1 MALRLPDSKEPL
13 SLRTVTHRRLGA
25 ISMTRPLKWLCGP
38 VFFLCLMTVLRGTP
52 SFSEEPVTIT
62 DIVADPETFHL
73 KQVTI
78 QGVVGR
84 VKELEPYYLPSGSA
98 CYGAYTFL
106 LEDDSANGAVLDVA
120 VLGVCGAPRIR
131 FPEVA
136 DGDRI
141 RVQAEIQ
148 VPSRFGQSRALDGSW
163 IAKGHEPA
171 VQAIAKSISRVEE

>member
-1 MALRLPDSKEPL
+1 MHDRVSVISKIKVL
-13 SLRTVTHRRLGA
+13 SLIYVAVLFVCLPTVFLRTPAFPEDL
-25 ISMTRPLKWLCGP
+25 IS
-38 VFFLCLMTVLRGTP
+38 
-52 SFSEEPVTIT
+52 IT
-62 DIVADPETFHL
+62 DIVTDPEVFHL

-84 VKELEPYYLPSGSA
+84 VKELAPYYLPSGSA

-106 LEDDSANGAVLDVA
+106 LEDDSANGSVIDVA
-120 VLGVCGAPRIR
+120 VLGVCGAPRMR

-136 DGDRI
+136 DGDRV

-148 VPSRFGQSRALDGSW
+148 VPSRFGQSRALDGTW
-163 IAKGHEPA
+163 IARGPEPA

>member
-1 MALRLPDSKEPL
+1 MTILPQSLCAAL
-13 SLRTVTHRRLGA
+13 
-25 ISMTRPLKWLCGP
+25 I
-38 VFFLCLMTVLRGTP
+38 LCLMTLLTCPPV
-52 SFSEEPVTIT
+52 FSEEPVSIS
-62 DIVADPETFHL
+62 DVVADPEVFHL

-106 LEDDSANGAVLDVA
+106 LEDDSANGSVIDVA
-120 VLGVCGAPRIR
+120 VLGVCGAPRMR

-148 VPSRFGQSRALDGSW
+148 MPSRFGQSRALDGTW

>member
-1 MALRLPDSKEPL
+1 MVRHCDRVFNARLSWIFRVSAL
-13 SLRTVTHRRLGA
+13 
-25 ISMTRPLKWLCGP
+25 
-38 VFFLCLMTVLRGTP
+38 FLCLMTVFIGSP
-52 SFSEEPVTIT
+52 AFSEERVTIS
-62 DIVADPETFHL
+62 DIVADPDTFHL

-84 VKELEPYYLPSGSA
+84 VKELAPYYLPSGSA

-106 LEDDSANGAVLDVA
+106 LEDDSADGAMLDVA
-120 VLGVCGAPRIR
+120 VLGVCGAPRVR

-136 DGDRI
+136 DGDRV

-148 VPSRFGQSRALDGSW
+148 VPSRFGQFRALDGTW

-171 VQAIAKSISRVEE
+171 VQAIAKSISRVVE

>member
-1 MALRLPDSKEPL
+1 MVTQCRL
-13 SLRTVTHRRLGA
+13 
-25 ISMTRPLKWLCGP
+25 LCVAAP
-38 VFFLCLMTVLRGTP
+38 VLCLMIFLPVMLA
-52 SFSEEPVTIT
+52 FSDEPVSIS
-62 DIVADPETFHL
+62 DIVTDPETFHL

-106 LEDDSANGAVLDVA
+106 LEDDSANGTVLDVA
-120 VLGVCGAPRIR
+120 VLGVCGAPRVR

-136 DGDRI
+136 DGDRV

-163 IAKGHEPA
+163 VAKGYEPP

>member
-1 MALRLPDSKEPL
+1 MLRRWYSVIVAYTGCFVAAL
-13 SLRTVTHRRLGA
+13 
-25 ISMTRPLKWLCGP
+25 
-38 VFFLCLMTVLRGTP
+38 VFLMTVLTGTLAL
-52 SFSEEPVTIT
+52 SEEPVTIS

-120 VLGVCGAPRIR
+120 VLGICGAPRIR

-136 DGDRI
+136 EGDRI

-163 IAKGHEPA
+163 IAKGYEPP

>member
-1 MALRLPDSKEPL
+1 MDVLTRISDLRRWCSVIVEYTNCFVVALVFLIALLTGTSAFSDDSV
-13 SLRTVTHRRLGA
+13 S
-25 ISMTRPLKWLCGP
+25 IS
-38 VFFLCLMTVLRGTP
+38 
-52 SFSEEPVTIT
+52 

-73 KQVTI
+73 KKVTI

-120 VLGVCGAPRIR
+120 VLGICGAPRVR

-148 VPSRFGQSRALDGSW
+148 VPSRFGQSRALDGTW

>member
-1 MALRLPDSKEPL
+1 MVRLS
-13 SLRTVTHRRLGA
+13 S
-25 ISMTRPLKWLCGP
+25 
-38 VFFLCLMTVLRGTP
+38 VFLVCLMTLFASTPVL
-52 SFSEEPVTIT
+52 SEDPITIS

-84 VKELEPYYLPSGSA
+84 VKELAPYYLPSGSA

-120 VLGVCGAPRIR
+120 VLGVCGALRIR

-136 DGDRI
+136 DGDRV

-148 VPSRFGQSRALDGSW
+148 MPSRFGQSRALDGSW
-163 IAKGHEPA
+163 IAKEHEPA
-171 VQAIAKSISRVEE
+171 VRAIAKSISRVEE

>member
-1 MALRLPDSKEPL
+1 MIRQYIK
-13 SLRTVTHRRLGA
+13 A
-25 ISMTRPLKWLCGP
+25 ISMTILPQSLCAALI
-38 VFFLCLMTVLRGTP
+38 LCLMTLLTCPPV
-52 SFSEEPVTIT
+52 FSEEPVSIS
-62 DIVADPETFHL
+62 DVVADPEVFHL

-106 LEDDSANGAVLDVA
+106 LEDDSANGSVIDVA
-120 VLGVCGAPRIR
+120 VLGVCGAPRMR

-148 VPSRFGQSRALDGSW
+148 MPSRFGQSRALDGTW

>member
-1 MALRLPDSKEPL
+1 
-13 SLRTVTHRRLGA
+13 
-25 ISMTRPLKWLCGP
+25 
-38 VFFLCLMTVLRGTP
+38 MTVATQT
-52 SFSEEPVTIT
+52 FSDEPVTIS
-62 DIVADPETFHL
+62 DIVTDPEAFHL
-73 KQVTI
+73 RQVTI

-106 LEDDSANGAVLDVA
+106 LEDDSANGAVIDVA
-120 VLGVCGAPRIR
+120 VLGICGAPRIR

-136 DGDRI
+136 DGDRV
-141 RVQAEIQ
+141 RAQVEIQ
-148 VPSRFGQSRALDGSW
+148 VPSRFGQFRGLDGSW

>member
-1 MALRLPDSKEPL
+1 MNGQLDRATSVVTQWRLLCAAALFLIFLPVML
-13 SLRTVTHRRLGA
+13 
-25 ISMTRPLKWLCGP
+25 
-38 VFFLCLMTVLRGTP
+38 VF
-52 SFSEEPVTIT
+52 SDEPVTIS
-62 DIVADPETFHL
+62 DIVTDPDVYHL

-106 LEDDSANGAVLDVA
+106 LEDDSADGAMLDVT
-120 VLGVCGAPRIR
+120 VLGVCGAPRVR

-136 DGDRI
+136 DGDRV
-141 RVQAEIQ
+141 RVQAEIH
-148 VPSRFGQSRALDGSW
+148 VPSRFGQSRALDGTW
-163 IAKGHEPA
+163 IAKGPEPA

>member
-1 MALRLPDSKEPL
+1 LTD
-13 SLRTVTHRRLGA
+13 
-25 ISMTRPLKWLCGP
+25 
-38 VFFLCLMTVLRGTP
+38 TP
-52 SFSEEPVTIT
+52 TFSEDDPVSIS
-62 DIVADPETFHL
+62 DIVTDPDVYHL

-84 VKELEPYYLPSGSA
+84 VKELEPYFLPSGSA

-106 LEDDSANGAVLDVA
+106 LEDDTASGAFLDVA
-120 VLGVCGAPRIR
+120 VLGVCGPPRIR

-136 DGDRI
+136 DGDRV

-148 VPSRFGQSRALDGSW
+148 MPNRFGQFRSLDGRF
-163 IAKGHEPA
+163 IPKEDVPA

>member
-1 MALRLPDSKEPL
+1 M
-13 SLRTVTHRRLGA
+13 
-25 ISMTRPLKWLCGP
+25 
-38 VFFLCLMTVLRGTP
+38 CLMTVATQT
-52 SFSEEPVTIT
+52 FSDEPVTIS
-62 DIVADPETFHL
+62 DIVTDPEAFHL

-120 VLGVCGAPRIR
+120 VLGICGAPRIR

-136 DGDRI
+136 DGDRV
-141 RVQAEIQ
+141 RVQVEIQ
-148 VPSRFGQSRALDGSW
+148 VPSRFGQFRGLDGSW

>member
-1 MALRLPDSKEPL
+1 MSGFSESVLLVCL
-13 SLRTVTHRRLGA
+13 ITVLTVTPA
-25 ISMTRPLKWLCGP
+25 FSDDPVSIS
-38 VFFLCLMTVLRGTP
+38 
-52 SFSEEPVTIT
+52 
-62 DIVADPETFHL
+62 DIVTDPEVFHL

-106 LEDDSANGAVLDVA
+106 LEDDSANGSVIDVA
-120 VLGVCGAPRIR
+120 VLGVCGAPRMR

-148 VPSRFGQSRALDGSW
+148 VPSRFGQSRALDGTW

>member
-1 MALRLPDSKEPL
+1 MTQLSKL
-13 SLRTVTHRRLGA
+13 LHIIISLV
-25 ISMTRPLKWLCGP
+25 
-38 VFFLCLMTVLRGTP
+38 CLIVLLAGTP
-52 SFSEEPVTIT
+52 AFSEDAGSIS

-141 RVQAEIQ
+141 KVQAEIQ

>member
-1 MALRLPDSKEPL
+1 MK
-13 SLRTVTHRRLGA
+13 T
-25 ISMTRPLKWLCGP
+25 ISRPLKSS
-38 VFFLCLMTVLRGTP
+38 LCLTAIFLSLTTFLTATP
-52 SFSEEPVTIT
+52 AFSEEPVSIS

-106 LEDDSANGAVLDVA
+106 LEDDSANGAMLDVA
-120 VLGVCGAPRIR
+120 VLGVCGAPRMR

-136 DGDRI
+136 DGDRV

-148 VPSRFGQSRALDGSW
+148 VPSRFGQFRALDGTW
-163 IAKGHEPA
+163 IEKGHEPA
-171 VQAIAKSISRVEE
+171 VQAIAKSITRVEE

>member
-1 MALRLPDSKEPL
+1 MALRLPDLKEPL
-13 SLRTVTHRRLGA
+13 SFRNVTRRYLSA
-25 ISMTRPLKWLCGP
+25 ISMARPSRSLYVAVLL
-38 VFFLCLMTVLRGTP
+38 VCLTTVLTGTP
-52 SFSEEPVTIT
+52 ALAEEPVSIS
-62 DIVADPETFHL
+62 DIVTDPDVYHL

-120 VLGVCGAPRIR
+120 VLGICGAPRMR

-136 DGDRI
+136 DGDRV

-148 VPSRFGQSRALDGSW
+148 VPSRFGQFRGLDGTW
-163 IAKGHEPA
+163 IAKGYEPA
-171 VQAIAKSISRVEE
+171 VQAIAKNISRVEE

>member
-1 MALRLPDSKEPL
+1 MAGL
-13 SLRTVTHRRLGA
+13 
-25 ISMTRPLKWLCGP
+25 
-38 VFFLCLMTVLRGTP
+38 FLCLMALFRATP
-52 SFSEEPVTIT
+52 ALPEEPVTIS

-106 LEDDSANGAVLDVA
+106 LEDDSADGAVLDVA
-120 VLGVCGAPRIR
+120 VLGICGALRIR

-136 DGDRI
+136 DGDRV

-163 IAKGHEPA
+163 IVKAHEPA
-171 VQAIAKSISRVEE
+171 VRAIAKSISRVEE

>member
-1 MALRLPDSKEPL
+1 M
-13 SLRTVTHRRLGA
+13 VT
-25 ISMTRPLKWLCGP
+25 PWKCLC
-38 VFFLCLMTVLRGTP
+38 VAVLFLCLMTVLTVTP
-52 SFSEEPVTIT
+52 GFSEDPISIS

-106 LEDDSANGAVLDVA
+106 LEDDSANGALLDVA
-120 VLGVCGAPRIR
+120 VLGICGAPRIR

-136 DGDRI
+136 DGDRV

-163 IAKGHEPA
+163 IAKGYEPA

>member
-1 MALRLPDSKEPL
+1 MAKLRSV
-13 SLRTVTHRRLGA
+13 SLVCL
-25 ISMTRPLKWLCGP
+25 ISIFT
-38 VFFLCLMTVLRGTP
+38 GTP
-52 SFSEEPVTIT
+52 AFSDEPISVN
-62 DIVADPETFHL
+62 DIVTDPEVFHL
-73 KQVTI
+73 KQVTL

-106 LEDDSANGAVLDVA
+106 LEDDAANGAVLNVV
-120 VLGVCGAPRIR
+120 VLGICGAARVR

-148 VPSRFGQSRALDGSW
+148 VPSRFGQSRALDGTW
-163 IAKGHEPA
+163 IAKGEEPA
-171 VQAIAKSISRVEE
+171 VQAIARSISRVEE

>member
-1 MALRLPDSKEPL
+1 MLTAESPWPMRRRWCSEVVQYTNYFNVALVILMIFLP
-13 SLRTVTHRRLGA
+13 
-25 ISMTRPLKWLCGP
+25 W
-38 VFFLCLMTVLRGTP
+38 TP
-52 SFSEEPVTIT
+52 ASSEEPVSIS
-62 DIVADPETFHL
+62 DIVADPEAFHL

-106 LEDDSANGAVLDVA
+106 LEDDSANGTVLDVA

-136 DGDRI
+136 DGDRV

-163 IAKGHEPA
+163 VAKGYEPP

>member
-1 MALRLPDSKEPL
+1 MI
-13 SLRTVTHRRLGA
+13 HQCINA
-25 ISMTRPLKWLCGP
+25 ISRAKPKVLGSAT
-38 VFFLCLMTVLRGTP
+38 FLCLMTLLLSTP
-52 SFSEEPVTIT
+52 AFPDEPISISDIIT
-62 DIVADPETFHL
+62 DPETFHL

-78 QGVVGR
+78 QGVVMR
-84 VKELEPYYLPSGSA
+84 VKELEPYYLPSGTS

-106 LEDDSANGAVLDVA
+106 LEDDAANGAVLDVA
-120 VLGVCGAPRIR
+120 VVGICGAPRMR

-136 DGDRI
+136 DGDRV

-163 IAKGHEPA
+163 IAKGEEPA

>member
-1 MALRLPDSKEPL
+1 M
-13 SLRTVTHRRLGA
+13 
-25 ISMTRPLKWLCGP
+25 
-38 VFFLCLMTVLRGTP
+38 FFLCLMTVLRGTDALP
-52 SFSEEPVTIT
+52 DEPVTIS
-62 DIVADPETFHL
+62 DIVADPEVFHL

-84 VKELEPYYLPSGSA
+84 VKELEPYYLPSGST

-106 LEDDSANGAVLDVA
+106 LEDDSANGTVLDVA
-120 VLGVCGAPRIR
+120 VIGICGAPRMR

-136 DGDRI
+136 DGDRV

-163 IAKGHEPA
+163 IAKGYEPA

>member
-1 MALRLPDSKEPL
+1 MSQTSDIEACRGPRLS
-13 SLRTVTHRRLGA
+13 RRSY
-25 ISMTRPLKWLCGP
+25 I
-38 VFFLCLMTVLRGTP
+38 TVLAICLIISLMSTP
-52 SFSEEPVTIT
+52 AFSDEPISIS

-73 KQVTI
+73 KQVSI

-98 CYGAYTFL
+98 CYGAYRFL

-120 VLGVCGAPRIR
+120 VLGICGTPRIR

-136 DGDRI
+136 DGDRV

-148 VPSRFGQSRALDGSW
+148 VSSRFGQSRALDGSW
-163 IAKGHEPA
+163 IAKGDEPP
-171 VQAIAKSISRVEE
+171 VQAIAKSISRMEE

>member
-1 MALRLPDSKEPL
+1 MTILPQSLCAAL
-13 SLRTVTHRRLGA
+13 
-25 ISMTRPLKWLCGP
+25 I
-38 VFFLCLMTVLRGTP
+38 LCLMTLLTCPPV
-52 SFSEEPVTIT
+52 FSEEPVSIT
-62 DIVADPETFHL
+62 DIVADPEVFHL

-106 LEDDSANGAVLDVA
+106 LEDDSANGSVIDVA
-120 VLGVCGAPRIR
+120 VLGVCGTPRMR

-148 VPSRFGQSRALDGSW
+148 MPSRFGQSRALDGTW

>member
-1 MALRLPDSKEPL
+1 MILYCVRVFIARWPRSFCF
-13 SLRTVTHRRLGA
+13 TVL
-25 ISMTRPLKWLCGP
+25 
-38 VFFLCLMTVLRGTP
+38 FFLMTLLPGIP
-52 SFSEEPVTIT
+52 AFCDEPISISDIIT
-62 DIVADPETFHL
+62 DPETFHL

-78 QGVVGR
+78 QGVVMR
-84 VKELEPYYLPSGSA
+84 VKELEPYYLPSGTS

-106 LEDDSANGAVLDVA
+106 LEDDAANGAVLDVA
-120 VLGVCGAPRIR
+120 VVGICGAPRMR

-136 DGDRI
+136 DGDRV

-163 IAKGHEPA
+163 IAKGEEPA

>member
-1 MALRLPDSKEPL
+1 M
-13 SLRTVTHRRLGA
+13 
-25 ISMTRPLKWLCGP
+25 
-38 VFFLCLMTVLRGTP
+38 CLMTVATQT
-52 SFSEEPVTIT
+52 FSDEPVTIS
-62 DIVADPETFHL
+62 DIVTDPEAFHL

-98 CYGAYTFL
+98 CYGTYTFL

-120 VLGVCGAPRIR
+120 VLGICGAPRIR

-136 DGDRI
+136 DGDRV
-141 RVQAEIQ
+141 RVQVEIQ
-148 VPSRFGQSRALDGSW
+148 VPSRFGQFRGLDGSW

>member
-1 MALRLPDSKEPL
+1 M
-13 SLRTVTHRRLGA
+13 THECVNA
-25 ISMTRPLKWLCGP
+25 ISSTRLKVLGCATL
-38 VFFLCLMTVLRGTP
+38 LCLVTLLPSTP
-52 SFSEEPVTIT
+52 AFPDEPISISEIIT
-62 DIVADPETFHL
+62 DPEIFHL

-78 QGVVGR
+78 QGVVMR
-84 VKELEPYYLPSGSA
+84 VKELEPYYLPSGTS

-106 LEDDSANGAVLDVA
+106 LEDDAANGAVLDVA
-120 VLGVCGAPRIR
+120 VVGICGAPRMR

-136 DGDRI
+136 DGDRV

-163 IAKGHEPA
+163 IAKGEEPA

>member
-1 MALRLPDSKEPL
+1 MKVVQVQWERQRVS
-13 SLRTVTHRRLGA
+13 T
-25 ISMTRPLKWLCGP
+25 ISM
-38 VFFLCLMTVLRGTP
+38 VTP
-52 SFSEEPVTIT
+52 SKSLCVAVLFFWVLTLLTATPAFSEEPVSIS
-62 DIVADPETFHL
+62 DIVADPEVFHL

-136 DGDRI
+136 DGDRV

-163 IAKGHEPA
+163 IAKDYEPP

>member
-1 MALRLPDSKEPL
+1 MIFLPVML
-13 SLRTVTHRRLGA
+13 A
-25 ISMTRPLKWLCGP
+25 
-38 VFFLCLMTVLRGTP
+38 
-52 SFSEEPVTIT
+52 FSDEPVSIS
-62 DIVADPETFHL
+62 DIVTDPETFHL

-106 LEDDSANGAVLDVA
+106 LEDDSANGTVLDVA
-120 VLGVCGAPRIR
+120 VLGVCGAPRVR

-136 DGDRI
+136 DGDRV

-163 IAKGHEPA
+163 VAKGYEPP

>member
-1 MALRLPDSKEPL
+1 MTLQYIS
-13 SLRTVTHRRLGA
+13 A
-25 ISMTRPLKWLCGP
+25 ISMMTRPRSLYVAILL
-38 VFFLCLMTVLRGTP
+38 VCLMTVLTATP
-52 SFSEEPVTIT
+52 AFSEEIVTIS

-120 VLGVCGAPRIR
+120 VLGVCGALRIR

-136 DGDRI
+136 DGDRV

-163 IAKGHEPA
+163 IVKEHEPA
-171 VQAIAKSISRVEE
+171 VRAIAKNISRVEE